1 MYKVPFFRPN
11 LRALDADALGRALKG
26 ERETLLGEFEKKA
39 AKYLGAQYAIAAV
52 NPASAIH
59 LALCAL
65 DIKRGD
71 KIVCSA
77 NTHPA
82 LPEMIRHFDAEPI
95 FVDIDTA
102 SFNMN
107 LDALEKILDENRS
120 KKLRGILI
128 SFVAGQTPNLEKLYQ
143 IAKQHGAFV
152 LEEACGAF
160 GLSYKNRRVGTL
172 EADITILSFSPI
184 DAPASANTGLILT
197 SEAALKDRAA
207 LLRNHGIDRSQN
219 SGVEY
224 TYDVLDIGCD
234 YLPSAL
240 DLACAISELNKADAL
255 LSRRVAIA
263 AAYDKAFADV
273 PHITAP
279 VKSADHAY
287 GAYVIKVDKNR
298 DGFAKSLAQRGVQ
311 TGLHYIPLHMM
322 SYYRAKYGLRIT
334 SFPGALNNYQQILS
348 LPIYA
353 DMSDGEVG
361 EVIAAVSDIARA
373 RTW

>member
-1 MYKVPFFRPN
+1 MYKIPFFRPN
-11 LRALDADALGRALKG
+11 LRALEGEHLSRALGGDRAG
-26 ERETLLGEFEKKA
+26 LLADFEKKA
-39 AKYLGAQYAIAAV
+39 AKTLGARHVVAAV
-52 NPASAIH
+52 NPASALH

-77 NTHPA
+77 NAHPA

-107 LDALEKILDENRS
+107 LEALEKILEENHS
-120 KKLRGILI
+120 KKLRGIMI
-128 SFVAGQTPNLEKLYQ
+128 SFVAGQAPNLEKLYQ

-160 GLSYKNRRVGTL
+160 GLAYKNHKVGSL
-172 EADITILSFSPI
+172 EADITLLSFSPI
-184 DAPASANTGLILT
+184 ESAAPANAGVLVMGENSLN
-197 SEAALKDRAA
+197 DRAV
-207 LLRNHGIDRSQN
+207 LLRNHGIEKGQN
-219 SGVEY
+219 SNVEY
-224 TYDVLDIGCD
+224 TYDVVDIGCD

-240 DLACAISELNKADAL
+240 DLAYGLGELDKCDSL
-255 LSRRVAIA
+255 IGRRAAIA
-263 AAYDKAFADV
+263 AKYDKAFAEV
-273 PHITAP
+273 PHITVPA
-279 VKSADHAY
+279 KSADHAY
-287 GAYVIKVDKNR
+287 SAYIVKVDKNR
-298 DGFAKSLAQRGVQ
+298 DGFAKSLAAKGIQ
-311 TGLHYIPLHMM
+311 TSLNYIPLHMM
-322 SYYRAKYGLRIT
+322 SYYRAKYSLRIT

-353 DMSDGEVG
+353 DMSDAEAQ
-361 EVIAAVSDIARA
+361 EVINAVSEIARA